1 LAVAKI
7 LPLVPRTVRR
17 VASPFLGGGAVEI
30 AIANE
35 LHIPVKAYDLFDLLV
50 NYWQVQLVCP
60 GELADRLSALTPTK
74 GEYERVK
81 DILKSHWN
89 KREGYDGKMSPLEAA
104 TYYYFNMQL
113 SYGPGFLGWM
123 SSIYENGRKYAA
135 TVAKVREFSA
145 PLLSVEQGES
155 VLTDNFMRVY
165 LIVVNGEIRK
175 IGGSQDKGGMKST
188 LRIYQTGG
196 KGGRPSIRSFGVWYF
211 LYHEVVD
218 NKANVEFYMIYQP
231 TFAAK
236 VKGLFGYHDIAHASL
251 NYKLMEECCERDYQ
265 SREGGGLPEWN
276 MQEAAKDWPHDIK
289 VAHARLTS
297 KSTKRHTLRGRS
309 EGKMQ

>member
-1 LAVAKI
+1 MQITEVTTAFKI
-7 LPLVPRTVRR
+7 ADVEWIPGTTSLRFVYLDDLRDEHNDPLP
-17 VASPFLGGGAVEI
+17 
-30 AIANE
+30 
-35 LHIPVKAYDLFDLLV
+35 
-50 NYWQVQLVCP
+50 Q
-60 GELADRLSALTPTK
+60 
-74 GEYERVK
+74 
-81 DILKSHWN
+81 
-89 KREGYDGKMSPLEAA
+89 
-104 TYYYFNMQL
+104 
-113 SYGPGFLGWM
+113 
-123 SSIYENGRKYAA
+123 
-135 TVAKVREFSA
+135 
-145 PLLSVEQGES
+145 S

-297 KSTKRHTLRGRS
+297 KSTRRHTLRGRS